1 MSAASTTA
9 SPQGLLPPE
18 TWRRRYPGLARFTRS
33 FIAVAA
39 FSLIVLIFLVAV
51 FGPMVWR
58 IDPTFSDPEL
68 IGMPMPPSA
77 AHPAGT
83 DFHGRDLLA
92 RLILGARIS
101 LAVGFVSMAIN
112 LMIGVG
118 IGTIAG
124 WVGGWVDTVLM
135 RIVDALYS
143 IPLLLIVILL
153 QVFVKPRLM
162 AEIEPGTD
170 VPFLLS
176 PDLVSVYLALGL
188 SNWLTMARLSRS
200 EVLNQRKR
208 DYVAA
213 CESLGVSP
221 VRILLRHVLPNCL
234 APLLVASTLA
244 IPEAIFVESFLAF
257 IGLGVSAPVAS
268 WGSLASDAISSMG
281 TSPHLLIFPAI
292 AISITMLSFNL
303 FGDGLRDAFD
313 PKGSR

>member
-1 MSAASTTA
+1 VSASAAA
-9 SPQGLLPPE
+9 PEAILPPE
-18 TWRRRYPGLARFTRS
+18 TWRRRYPALARFARS
-33 FIAVAA
+33 FIAIAA
-39 FSLIVLIFLVAV
+39 LFSIALIIGTAL
-51 FGPMVWR
+51 FGPLLWR
-58 IDPTFSDPEL
+58 VDPTFSDPDL

-83 DFHGRDLLA
+83 DFQGRDMLA

-101 LAVGFVSMAIN
+101 LAVGFVSMTIN
-112 LMIGVG
+112 MMIGVG
-118 IGTIAG
+118 LGTVAG
-124 WVGGWVDTVLM
+124 WVGGWVDTTLM

-153 QVFVKPRLM
+153 QVFVKPRLL
-162 AEIEPGTD
+162 AAIPVGTD

-200 EVLNQRKR
+200 EVINQRRR

-221 VRILLRHVLPNCL
+221 VRILVRHVLPNCL

-244 IPEAIFVESFLAF
+244 IPEAIFVEAFLAF
-257 IGLGVSAPVAS
+257 IGLGVSPPLAS
-268 WGSLASDAISSMG
+268 WGSLASDAVSSMS

-313 PKGSR
+313 PKGTR